1 MKREED
7 NMQKVKTLYEINGA
21 VDRIIFRNEQNG
33 YSVIELS
40 VENELVT
47 AVGMM
52 PYISFG

>member
-1 MKREED
+1 
-7 NMQKVKTLYEINGA
+7 MQKVKTLYEINGA

-52 PYISFG
+52 P